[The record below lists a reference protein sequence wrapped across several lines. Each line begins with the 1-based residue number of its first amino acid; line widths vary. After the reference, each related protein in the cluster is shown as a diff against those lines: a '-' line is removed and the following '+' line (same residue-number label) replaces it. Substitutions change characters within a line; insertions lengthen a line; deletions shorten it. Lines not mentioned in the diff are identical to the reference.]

1 MMIVT
6 LMAER
11 TSFLPRGQSLPSL
24 VADNQC
30 VADSA
35 TQKIRAAATIATAAC
50 CSPQNAANMD

>member
-11 TSFLPRGQSLPSL
+11 TSFFHADRAYPASSQQSMCCRLG
-24 VADNQC
+24 
-30 VADSA
+30 
-35 TQKIRAAATIATAAC
+35 TQKIQAAATIATAAC